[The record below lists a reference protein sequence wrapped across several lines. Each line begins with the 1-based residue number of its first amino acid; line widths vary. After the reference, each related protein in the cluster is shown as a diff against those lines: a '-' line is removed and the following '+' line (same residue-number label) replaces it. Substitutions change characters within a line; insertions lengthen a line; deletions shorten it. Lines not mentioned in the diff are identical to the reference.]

1 MNCSLNCFCDFLEA
15 KTPERRAAVV
25 RQYKKATSG
34 PAKGMMIYY
43 NPALRVIK
51 GRLCPDGTV
60 DEKLAAL
67 REACIIPAWTDRLND
82 ARIASN
88 TRVYKAFRSEF
99 GNKKL
104 KIRSS
109 PRMQFRA
116 SSEVAVNLQPDLYVE
131 VDGVVMMW
139 KFGMSKDSRPEHV
152 IRMILQILGRASN
165 NKGLQISVK
174 QIKFLDTMTG
184 KTYVEDSL
192 SPVLDAQLEGPSK
205 ALADAWS
212 KAA

>member
-15 KTPERRAAVV
+15 KTAERRAAVV
-25 RQYKKATSG
+25 KQYKKNTSG

-43 NPALRVIK
+43 NPVLRVIK
-51 GRLCPDGTV
+51 GKLCPDGTL

-67 REACIIPAWTDRLND
+67 RKACIIPAWTDKLND

-104 KIRSS
+104 KILSS
-109 PRMQFRA
+109 PRMQFLA
-116 SSEVAVNLQPDLYVE
+116 STEVAVNLHPDLYME

-139 KFGMSKDSRPEHV
+139 KFGMSKDSRPEHI
-152 IRMILQILGRASN
+152 IRMILQILGRASKH
-165 NKGLQISVK
+165 KGLQIPIK
-174 QIKFLDTMTG
+174 QIRFLDTMTG
-184 KTYVEDSL
+184 KTYVEDGL
-192 SPVLDAQLEGPSK
+192 SAVLEAQLQDSVQ
-205 ALADAWS
+205 ALAEVWS

>member
-15 KTPERRAAVV
+15 KTPQRRAAVV
-25 RQYKKATSG
+25 KQYKRNNTG

-43 NPALRVIK
+43 KPAMRVIK
-51 GRLCPDGTV
+51 GTLCPDGTL

-67 REACIIPAWTDRLND
+67 REACILPAWTDKLND

-109 PRMQFRA
+109 PRMQFLA
-116 SSEVAVNLQPDLYVE
+116 STEVAVNLQPELYVE
-131 VDGVVMMW
+131 VDGVAMMW
-139 KFGMSKDSRPEHV
+139 KFGMSKDSRPEYI
-152 IRMILQILGRASN
+152 IRMILQILGRASK
-165 NKGLQISVK
+165 NKGLQVPIE

-184 KTYVEDSL
+184 KTYAEDEL
-192 SPVLDAQLEGPSK
+192 SPALEAQLQEAVQ
-205 ALADAWS
+205 ALADAWG

>member
-25 RQYKKATSG
+25 RQYKKTTSG

-51 GRLCPDGTV
+51 GSLCAGGTR

-67 REACIIPAWTDRLND
+67 REACIIPAWTDKLNE

-88 TRVYKAFRSEF
+88 TRVYKAFHSEF

-104 KIRSS
+104 KILSS
-109 PRMQFRA
+109 PRMQFLA
-116 SSEVAVNLQPDLYVE
+116 STEVAVNLNPDLYVE

-139 KFGMSKDSRPEHV
+139 KFGMSKDSRPEYI
-152 IRMILQILGRASN
+152 IRMILQILGRASK
-165 NKGLQISVK
+165 NKGLQIPIN
-174 QIKFLDTMTG
+174 QIRFLDTMTG
-184 KTYVEDSL
+184 KTYVEEAF
-192 SPVLDAQLEGPSK
+192 SPVLETQLRATVQ
-205 ALADAWS
+205 ALADAWDT
-212 KAA
+212 AA